1 LRLLGKICSIREL
14 TTQGARLD
22 WSFVPF
28 VAGLDGG
35 AQEVRRAKRK
45 SIFFSRCGPQWPTAN
60 FAFAFASWGK

>member
-1 LRLLGKICSIREL
+1 LGKICNIREL

-35 AQEVRRAKRK
+35 AQEVRRAK
-45 SIFFSRCGPQWPTAN
+45 
-60 FAFAFASWGK
+60 